1 MNPNEEKVI
10 VKFTNTNDYRSGPVL
25 YLKKLDE
32 IKKRKRNNQSYVSTL
47 SYKKDR
53 FQVYMIYFEIEMQKR
68 KLKRFLTSKSAEN
81 YCEKQFALLWGKEEC
96 CSDDGKYSF
105 IQGPFV
111 CNGDFNE
118 YYHPNG
124 ERSMIRVG
132 IDEEPNK
139 KLKEIA
145 KELGDNDTYLVIIG
159 KNYLKSHS
167 IDPNCVW

>member
-1 MNPNEEKVI
+1 
-10 VKFTNTNDYRSGPVL
+10 
-25 YLKKLDE
+25 
-32 IKKRKRNNQSYVSTL
+32 
-47 SYKKDR
+47 
-53 FQVYMIYFEIEMQKR
+53 MQKR

-118 YYHPNG
+118 SYHPNG

-139 KLKEIA
+139 KLKYGQSITDACLSWQETQPLLKKLA
-145 KELGDNDTYLVIIG
+145 MAVKQR
-159 KNYLKSHS
+159 KN
-167 IDPNCVW
+167 I